1 MLSLR
6 SCFYLRPI
14 TLPHPQFKKLIFSN
28 NPSFSFKPI
37 SQNLVSPMSSRPS
50 AFDALMSGARAAAK
64 KKPAN
69 SSPKKRKALDSLDP
83 PLKPSSVLALEST
96 PPVESQ
102 CGSSIPNLDDHGGT
116 HLDVVD
122 LGETKLGQDNGG
134 GVGAKI
140 GPFGNKTCA
149 SSVQERT
156 AKLKSSIAEL
166 KKKAK
171 DFNSKNVAC
180 WKEGERVPFLFLCL
194 GFDMISEESSRITIT
209 DIVCNMLRT
218 VMDTTP
224 DDLVATV
231 YLLANKIAP
240 AHEGLEL
247 GIGDASIIKALSE
260 AFGRT
265 EAQVKKQ
272 YKELGDLGLVAKASR
287 SSQSMMRKPDALT
300 IAKVFDTFRLIAKE
314 SGKDSQEKKKNHIKS
329 LLVAATD
336 CEPLY
341 LIRLL
346 QTKLRIGLAEQTLL
360 AALGQAA
367 VYAEKHSTPPP
378 NIQSPLEEAS
388 KIVKQVFSILP
399 VYDKLVPAL
408 LSGGVWNLSK
418 ACNFTPGI
426 PIGPML
432 AKPTKG
438 VSEILNKFQGLE
450 FTCEYKYDGE
460 RAQIHYMEDGSVEIY
475 SRNAER
481 NTGKFPDVVLTVSRI
496 KKPSVRSF
504 ILDCELVAYDRG
516 KQKILPFQILSTRAR
531 KNVAVSDIK
540 VEVCVFAFDL
550 LYLDGQPLIQRE
562 LNARRELLYDSFIEE
577 SGYFQFATAI
587 ITNDLEEIQKFLD
600 ASVDQSCEGLI
611 IKTLNRDATY
621 EPSKRSHN
629 WLKLKKDY
637 IDSIGDSLDLVPIA
651 AFHGRGKRTALFL

>member
-28 NPSFSFKPI
+28 NSSFSFKPI
-37 SQNLVSPMSSRPS
+37 SHNFVSPMSSRPS

-69 SSPKKRKALDSLDP
+69 SSPKKRKALDSLDS
-83 PLKPSSVLALEST
+83 PLKPSSFLALEST

-102 CGSSIPNLDDHGGT
+102 CGSSVSNLDDHGGT
-116 HLDVVD
+116 HLDGVD
-122 LGETKLGQDNGG
+122 LGETKLRQDNDG

-156 AKLKSSIAEL
+156 AKLKSSTAEL

-272 YKELGDLGLVAKASR
+272 YKVRG
-287 SSQSMMRKPDALT
+287 
-300 IAKVFDTFRLIAKE
+300 
-314 SGKDSQEKKKNHIKS
+314 
-329 LLVAATD
+329 
-336 CEPLY
+336 
-341 LIRLL
+341 
-346 QTKLRIGLAEQTLL
+346 
-360 AALGQAA
+360 
-367 VYAEKHSTPPP
+367 
-378 NIQSPLEEAS
+378 
-388 KIVKQVFSILP
+388 
-399 VYDKLVPAL
+399 L
-408 LSGGVWNLSK
+408 LSFVL
-418 ACNFTPGI
+418 
-426 PIGPML
+426 
-432 AKPTKG
+432 
-438 VSEILNKFQGLE
+438 
-450 FTCEYKYDGE
+450 
-460 RAQIHYMEDGSVEIY
+460 QIYYV
-475 SRNAER
+475 
-481 NTGKFPDVVLTVSRI
+481 
-496 KKPSVRSF
+496 F
-504 ILDCELVAYDRG
+504 IL
-516 KQKILPFQILSTRAR
+516 
-531 KNVAVSDIK
+531 
-540 VEVCVFAFDL
+540 
-550 LYLDGQPLIQRE
+550 
-562 LNARRELLYDSFIEE
+562 
-577 SGYFQFATAI
+577 
-587 ITNDLEEIQKFLD
+587 
-600 ASVDQSCEGLI
+600 
-611 IKTLNRDATY
+611 
-621 EPSKRSHN
+621 
-629 WLKLKKDY
+629 
-637 IDSIGDSLDLVPIA
+637 LDL
-651 AFHGRGKRTALFL
+651 FSS

>member
-272 YKELGDLGLVAKASR
+272 YKVRGPLDF
-287 SSQSMMRKPDALT
+287 AL
-300 IAKVFDTFRLIAKE
+300 
-314 SGKDSQEKKKNHIKS
+314 HIYY
-329 LLVAATD
+329 V
-336 CEPLY
+336 
-341 LIRLL
+341 
-346 QTKLRIGLAEQTLL
+346 
-360 AALGQAA
+360 
-367 VYAEKHSTPPP
+367 
-378 NIQSPLEEAS
+378 
-388 KIVKQVFSILP
+388 
-399 VYDKLVPAL
+399 
-408 LSGGVWNLSK
+408 
-418 ACNFTPGI
+418 
-426 PIGPML
+426 
-432 AKPTKG
+432 
-438 VSEILNKFQGLE
+438 
-450 FTCEYKYDGE
+450 
-460 RAQIHYMEDGSVEIY
+460 
-475 SRNAER
+475 
-481 NTGKFPDVVLTVSRI
+481 
-496 KKPSVRSF
+496 F
-504 ILDCELVAYDRG
+504 IL
-516 KQKILPFQILSTRAR
+516 
-531 KNVAVSDIK
+531 
-540 VEVCVFAFDL
+540 
-550 LYLDGQPLIQRE
+550 
-562 LNARRELLYDSFIEE
+562 
-577 SGYFQFATAI
+577 
-587 ITNDLEEIQKFLD
+587 
-600 ASVDQSCEGLI
+600 
-611 IKTLNRDATY
+611 
-621 EPSKRSHN
+621 
-629 WLKLKKDY
+629 
-637 IDSIGDSLDLVPIA
+637 LDLYSS
-651 AFHGRGKRTALFL
+651 